1 MPVNLPSP
9 FSGTDYLLS
18 LPMILLTLFALGIL
32 LIDLM
37 LPPEWKWV
45 DAATAI
51 VGSTELYL
59 PLEEMIDLD
68 EERGRLAKEIDKAKD
83 ELLRVQKKLSNTD
96 FLNKAKEEV
105 VQKEREKAGQ
115 YQEKIRTLNL
125 SLERLEEFQA
135 GRS

>member
-1 MPVNLPSP
+1 VGASEYVT
-9 FSGTDYLLS
+9 SGDR
-18 LPMILLTLFALGIL
+18 PKG
-32 LIDLM
+32 
-37 LPPEWKWV
+37 
-45 DAATAI
+45 AAMAI

-59 PLEEMIDLD
+59 PLEEMINLD

-115 YQEKIRTLNL
+115 YEEKIRTLNL

>member
-1 MPVNLPSP
+1 
-9 FSGTDYLLS
+9 
-18 LPMILLTLFALGIL
+18 
-32 LIDLM
+32 
-37 LPPEWKWV
+37 
-45 DAATAI
+45 
-51 VGSTELYL
+51 
-59 PLEEMIDLD
+59 MIDLD